1 MRAADTPS
9 ISRPVSRREAL
20 RRLTLTT
27 FGIALVPSLAA
38 LEGCGES
45 GPRPIAYGRDE
56 CSWCRMTVSDAR
68 YGAVQLNAQGKQQ
81 VFDSIECLAES
92 TLALDAGAQAR
103 ASSRSWVTDS
113 LHPGTLVLAP
123 VARYLRSEGPGS
135 PMGKGFRA
143 FASVADA
150 EHEQRRT
157 GGVTM
162 SWDEV
167 LTVVG
172 SDRATRG

>member
-1 MRAADTPS
+1 MSTTDTPP
-9 ISRPVSRREAL
+9 ISRRDAL
-20 RRLTLTT
+20 RRLALVT
-27 FGIALVPSLAA
+27 FGAAVVPSLAA
-38 LEGCGES
+38 LEGCANS
-45 GPRPIAYGRDE
+45 GVRPIAYGREE

-68 YGAVQLNAQGKQQ
+68 YGAVLLTAQGKQQ
-81 VFDSIECLAES
+81 VFDSIECLAQA

-103 ASSRSWVTDS
+103 ASSRSWVTNS
-113 LHPGTLVLAP
+113 LRPGTLVPAP

-135 PMGKGFRA
+135 PTGKGFRA
-143 FASVADA
+143 FASMADA
-150 EHEQRRT
+150 EREQRRN

-172 SDRATRG
+172 SDRAARG

>member
-1 MRAADTPS
+1 MASTDTPP
-9 ISRPVSRREAL
+9 ITRREAL
-20 RRLTLTT
+20 SRLALGAI
-27 FGIALVPSLAA
+27 GIAVGPSLAM
-38 LEGCGES
+38 LEGCGAS
-45 GPRPIAYGRDE
+45 APRPIAYGRDE
-56 CSWCRMTVSDAR
+56 CAWCRMTVTDAR
-68 YGAVQLNAQGKQQ
+68 YGAVQVTAQGKQQ
-81 VFDSIECLAES
+81 VFDSIECLAQQ
-92 TLALDAGAQAR
+92 TLALDAGAQAQ
-103 ASSRSWVTDS
+103 AAARSWVTNS
-113 LHPGTLVLAP
+113 LRPGTLVPAP

-150 EHEQRRT
+150 DREQHWN

-167 LTVVG
+167 LTVIG